1 MPVDHKRINGPEET
15 LPYNLFAKSDKK
27 SLLQEYEEIVKKGK
41 RIDSRSYLEHR
52 KLFIKTGVVSQ
63 AKGSAYIELGKTK
76 VIVSVFDPRE
86 IPNRAE
92 YSLKGEIYCEFK
104 FATFSCKKRRLH
116 QHDSEEKQ
124 YSAIMKQAL
133 QSTVCRHEFPNF
145 QVDIYALVL
154 HNDGSSLSAAI
165 TAAGLALSQAGVPM
179 YDIITSVTLAIQKDT
194 IFVDPTVKEQH
205 ICWYP
210 ISKESEQNDH
220 GIIVISK
227 LHSHNQ
233 ISQFYQTGNVSL
245 HRLSEA
251 IGFLNKS
258 CEDIVPLVQKCLVKH
273 VINNLKNSEAS
284 DK

>member
-1 MPVDHKRINGPEET
+1 MPVDHKRINGPDET
-15 LPYNLFAKSDKK
+15 LPYNLFAKSNKK
-27 SLLQEYEEIVKKGK
+27 SSLQEYEEIVKNRK
-41 RIDSRSYLEHR
+41 RGDSRSYLEHR

-86 IPNRAE
+86 IPNRTE

-104 FATFSCKKRRLH
+104 FAPFSCKKRRLH
-116 QHDSEEKQ
+116 QQDAEEKQ

-133 QSTVCRHEFPNF
+133 ESTVCRHEFPNF
-145 QVDIYALVL
+145 QVDVYALVL

-179 YDIITSVTLAIQKDT
+179 YDLITSTTLALQKDT
-194 IFVDPTVKEQH
+194 ILLDPTMKEQN
-205 ICWYP
+205 ICYYP
-210 ISKESEQNDH
+210 IHKQNDH
-220 GIIVISK
+220 GVIIISK

-233 ISQFYQTGNVSL
+233 ISQFYQTGSISL
-245 HRLSEA
+245 HKLSEA
-251 IGFLNKS
+251 FEILNKS
-258 CEDIVPLVQKCLVKH
+258 CEEIVPLVQKCLVKH
-273 VINNLKNSEAS
+273 VINNLKNSEVS